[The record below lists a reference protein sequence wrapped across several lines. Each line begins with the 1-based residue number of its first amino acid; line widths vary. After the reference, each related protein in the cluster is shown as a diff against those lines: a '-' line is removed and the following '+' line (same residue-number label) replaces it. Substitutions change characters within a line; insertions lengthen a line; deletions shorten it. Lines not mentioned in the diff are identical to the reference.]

1 MSSKVF
7 AKRNIDRV
15 DGFDRSRTLNHE
27 CEVKPKMQ
35 PFSDD
40 TFRVR
45 EFSGDHCRR
54 VLDALEQGPAGQTE
68 IAARC
73 GLLPHQVNKRLADL
87 KRAGKVE
94 PTGQRQLSAS
104 GRQERVWRVV

>member
-1 MSSKVF
+1 MSDYYPATEDVLPLF
-7 AKRNIDRV
+7 R
-15 DGFDRSRTLNHE
+15 RSDPPTSRLAAA
-27 CEVKPKMQ
+27 
-35 PFSDD
+35 
-40 TFRVR
+40 RVR

-104 GRQERVWRVV
+104 GRQERVWRRINGR

>member
-1 MSSKVF
+1 MSNYYPAAEDVLPLF
-7 AKRNIDRV
+7 R
-15 DGFDRSRTLNHE
+15 RSNPPTSRLAAA
-27 CEVKPKMQ
+27 
-35 PFSDD
+35 
-40 TFRVR
+40 RVR

-87 KRAGKVE
+87 RRRGVVE
-94 PTGQRQLSAS
+94 PTGERRLSAS
-104 GRQERVWRVV
+104 GRQERVWRRTNGR